1 MEKQRTRIWLLIGT
15 VTVLVMALG
24 ITVAFAQEGE
34 DAVTPDVAPEGV
46 PEDESSNPLP
56 FYGQFGRGRQGQGA
70 ARPRN
75 QGLDSARPSFQGLDS
90 ARPSFQGL
98 DSARPSFQGLDSAR
112 PKFGDGLEGITPRGQ
127 LLADALGI
135 ELDDLVEAQESAHN
149 TWLAEMVANGYMEQE
164 QADLMLAYQALK
176 GNIDRH
182 AIMASVLG
190 FSETELEAAREDG
203 QGLSTL
209 LEEQGLTV
217 EEFVA
222 AMETA
227 YQDAVQDLVPE
238 VLTQEQADRILESGE
253 GMPGFR
259 GMPRFGG
266 GMQGRGGASGF
277 NGSGFPCDNL
287 TSGDADV

>member
-1 MEKQRTRIWLLIGT
+1 MEKSRIRIWLLIGT
-15 VTVLVMALG
+15 VTVLVMTLG

-34 DAVTPDVAPEGV
+34 DAVTPDVAPE
-46 PEDESSNPLP
+46 DESSSPLP
-56 FYGQFGRGRQGQGA
+56 FFGQFGRGSQGQRA
-70 ARPRN
+70 ARPGFQGLDSGRP
-75 QGLDSARPSFQGLDS
+75 GLDSARPG
-90 ARPSFQGL
+90 
-98 DSARPSFQGLDSAR
+98 
-112 PKFGDGLEGITPRGQ
+112 FGKGLEGITPRGQ

-135 ELDDLVEAQESAHN
+135 ELDDLVEAQESAHT

-190 FSETELEAAREDG
+190 LSETDLEAAREDG
-203 QGLSTL
+203 QNLSTL

-222 AMETA
+222 ALETA

-238 VLTQEQADRILESGE
+238 VLTQEQADQILESGV
-253 GMPGFR
+253 GMRGFR
-259 GMPRFGG
+259 GMQGHGGARPGFGEARPRFGG
-266 GMQGRGGASGF
+266 GMHGFHGQDGFPGSSGF
-277 NGSGFPCDNL
+277 RGSGFPGNNS
-287 TSGDADV
+287 TSGEADF